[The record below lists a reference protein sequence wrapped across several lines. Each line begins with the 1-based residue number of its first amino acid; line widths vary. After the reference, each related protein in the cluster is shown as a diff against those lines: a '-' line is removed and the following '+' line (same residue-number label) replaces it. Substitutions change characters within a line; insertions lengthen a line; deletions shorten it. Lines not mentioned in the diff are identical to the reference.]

1 MVESWLDFGNLEGLH
16 LMQPFH
22 KSPPRPLTQLLTENG
37 LGAYALLAEAKTLE

>member
-16 LMQPFH
+16 LMQSFH